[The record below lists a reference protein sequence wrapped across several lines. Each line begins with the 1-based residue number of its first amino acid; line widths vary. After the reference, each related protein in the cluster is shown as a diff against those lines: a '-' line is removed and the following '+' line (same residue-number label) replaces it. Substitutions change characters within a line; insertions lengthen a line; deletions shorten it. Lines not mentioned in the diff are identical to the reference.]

1 MAPVGKITVKCEA
14 GVKVILDGAD
24 KGVTDATGLVLEGV
38 TEGEHKVRLEKPGCE
53 SQEFNVTVAQDKTNE
68 VTAAV
73 FAKSTNPRYL
83 IKTSMGDITVELFP
97 AEAPKT
103 VKNFTDLA
111 EGKKEW
117 TDPKTKEKVKRPFFD
132 GLVFHRCIKNFMIQG
147 GCPLGLGRGSP
158 GYKFEDEIS
167 AKALGLD
174 KIKAMAGNRPNKLLL
189 IRDQQGFFRT
199 ILMPLIKK
207 MGISREQV
215 QARMAEIQKKMGEMT
230 IEDVYVN
237 LGYKYN
243 DSLKS
248 RKLTKGVLAMA
259 NSGPNTNG
267 SQFFLN
273 LIDTPW
279 LNGKHTVFGKVVAGM
294 DVIEKIGNVEVEQ
307 PSARP
312 KTPITIVSIRLV
324 KDK

>member
-1 MAPVGKITVKCEA
+1 
-14 GVKVILDGAD
+14 
-24 KGVTDATGLVLEGV
+24 
-38 TEGEHKVRLEKPGCE
+38 
-53 SQEFNVTVAQDKTNE
+53 
-68 VTAAV
+68 
-73 FAKSTNPRYL
+73 
-83 IKTSMGDITVELFP
+83 
-97 AEAPKT
+97 
-103 VKNFTDLA
+103 
-111 EGKKEW
+111 
-117 TDPKTKEKVKRPFFD
+117 
-132 GLVFHRCIKNFMIQG
+132 MIQG

-174 KIKAMAGNRPNKLLL
+174 KLKAMPGGRPNKLLL

-199 ILMPLIKK
+199 ILMPLLKK

-215 QARMAEIQKKMGEMT
+215 QARMAEVQKKITELT

-243 DSLKS
+243 DNLKS

-294 DVIEKIGNVEVEQ
+294 DVLEKIGNVEVEQ
-307 PSARP
+307 PGARP
-312 KTPITIVSIRLV
+312 KTPVTIVSIRLV
-324 KDK
+324 EDK